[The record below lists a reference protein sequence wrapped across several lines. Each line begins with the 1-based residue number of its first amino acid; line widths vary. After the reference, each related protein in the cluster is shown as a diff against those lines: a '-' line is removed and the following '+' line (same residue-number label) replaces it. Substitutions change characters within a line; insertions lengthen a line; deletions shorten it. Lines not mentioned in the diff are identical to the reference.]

1 MYGIIFSKTVELGKV
16 WCTCPSERLDCLV
29 QKLGFDGSLEGFSHP
44 YLPSDFLSLGVVMKR
59 PLVVGSPV

>member
-1 MYGIIFSKTVELGKV
+1 M
-16 WCTCPSERLDCLV
+16 